1 MYDYD
6 YDGLIRETLKR
17 MKDLEEQLKIADPEA
32 EEVIFYQLQAEKA
45 RLRLL
50 LREAKKNEALQKGM

>member
-1 MYDYD
+1 MYD

-17 MKDLEEQLKIADPEA
+17 MKDLEEQLKIADPAA
-32 EEVIFYQLQAEKA
+32 EEVVFYQLQAEKA

-50 LREAKKNEALQKGM
+50 LREAKESEALQKDM

>member
-1 MYDYD
+1 MYY

-17 MKDLEEQLKIADPEA
+17 IKNLEEQLKIADIDA

-50 LREAKKNEALQKGM
+50 LKEAKKNEVV

>member
-1 MYDYD
+1 MYD

-17 MKDLEEQLKIADPEA
+17 MKDLEEQLKIVDPDA

-50 LREAKKNEALQKGM
+50 LREARENETLQKDM

>member
-1 MYDYD
+1 MYD

-17 MKDLEEQLKIADPEA
+17 MKDLEEQYKIVDTEA
-32 EEVIFYQLQAEKA
+32 EAVVFYQLQAEKA

-50 LREAKKNEALQKGM
+50 LREAREDVQNYRLAR

>member
-1 MYDYD
+1 MMYD

-17 MKDLEEQLKIADPEA
+17 LKDLEEQLKIADTDA

-50 LREAKKNEALQKGM
+50 LREAKKSEQVQA

>member
-1 MYDYD
+1 MYY

-17 MKDLEEQLKIADPEA
+17 IKNLEEQLKIADIDA
-32 EEVIFYQLQAEKA
+32 EKVIFYQLQAEKA

-50 LREAKKNEALQKGM
+50 LKEAKKNEVV

>member
-1 MYDYD
+1 MYD

-17 MKDLEEQLKIADPEA
+17 LKDLEEQLKIADTDA
-32 EEVIFYQLQAEKA
+32 EEVVFYQLQAEKA

-50 LREAKKNEALQKGM
+50 LREARKNEAISKTV

>member
-1 MYDYD
+1 MMYD

-17 MKDLEEQLKIADPEA
+17 MKDLEEQLKIADTDA

-50 LREAKKNEALQKGM
+50 LREAKKSEQVQA

>member
-1 MYDYD
+1 MYD

-17 MKDLEEQLKIADPEA
+17 MKDLEEQLKIADADA
-32 EEVIFYQLQAEKA
+32 EEIVFYQLQAEKA

-50 LREAKKNEALQKGM
+50 IREAKKNEAISKTV

>member
-1 MYDYD
+1 MYD

-17 MKDLEEQLKIADPEA
+17 LKDLEEQYKIVDTEA
-32 EEVIFYQLQAEKA
+32 EAVVFYQLQAEKA

-50 LREAKKNEALQKGM
+50 LREAREDVQNYRLAR

>member
-1 MYDYD
+1 MYD

-17 MKDLEEQLKIADPEA
+17 LKDLEEQYKIVDTEA
-32 EEVIFYQLQAEKA
+32 EAVVFYQLQAEKA

-50 LREAKKNEALQKGM
+50 LMEAKKNETLSKTM

>member
-1 MYDYD
+1 MYN

-17 MKDLEEQLKIADPEA
+17 LKDLEEQLKIADTDA

-50 LREAKKNEALQKGM
+50 LKEAKKSEQVQA